1 MERFCGLDV
10 HKDSVFMCILK
21 ENGEKI
27 EEVFGTLTPDLE
39 RLRDTLV
46 AHGVGHV
53 AMESTSVYW
62 IPIWRVLDPDFD
74 VKLVNPYFIRQL
86 PGRKTDVKDAQ
97 WIATVLQKGLI
108 KGSFVPE
115 GRIQELRLYNRR
127 IAYLHRNLQ
136 RADQSIDLILQ
147 RCNIRLSNYVS
158 DIGGKSMRKV
168 VRAISQ
174 GQTDP
179 EVLVTLVHTRTKN
192 KHGVQVIKDA
202 VTGVLS
208 LTDMD
213 VLAAALQE
221 SEFYEKQ
228 LTACQEKLIEL
239 CGNYYREEL
248 ELLQGVPGIK
258 EQSAASII
266 AEVGADMAYFQT
278 ASNLVGWAG
287 LRPRNDQ
294 SAGKIKGR
302 KTLHGNKYLRIMLV
316 QCAWGAS
323 RTKNS
328 SFSLRFNLLR
338 KRMNHNKALIANAR
352 KLLVVI
358 WNISQKA
365 GLHGKSCVAR
375 F

>member
-1 MERFCGLDV
+1 MERVCGLDV
-10 HKDSVFMCILK
+10 HKDSVFMCILT
-21 ENGEKI
+21 ESGEKI

-46 AHGVGHV
+46 EHHVGRV
-53 AMESTSVYW
+53 ALESTSVYW
-62 IPIWRVLDPDFD
+62 IPIWRILDTDFD

-86 PGRKTDVKDAQ
+86 PGRKTDVKDAH
-97 WIATVLQKGLI
+97 WIATVLQKDLI
-108 KGSFVPE
+108 KGSYVPE

-127 IAYLHRNLQ
+127 ISYLNRNLQ
-136 RADQSIDLILQ
+136 RSDQSIDLVLQ

-158 DIGGKSMRKV
+158 DVGGKSMRKV
-168 VRAISQ
+168 VRAISL
-174 GQTDP
+174 GETDP
-179 EVLVTLVHTRTKN
+179 EALAALVHTRTKN
-192 KHGVQVIKDA
+192 KHGEQTIKDA

-208 LTDMD
+208 PTDMD
-213 VLAAALQE
+213 VLAMALEE

-228 LTACQEKLIEL
+228 LTACQQKLIEL
-239 CGNYYREEL
+239 CGNYYSEEL
-248 ELLQGVPGIK
+248 DLLQTVPGIK

-266 AEVGADMAYFQT
+266 AEVGVDMRYFQT
-278 ASNLVGWAG
+278 ASNLVGWTG

-302 KTLHGNKYLRIMLV
+302 KTLHGNRYLRIMLV

-328 SFSLRFNLLR
+328 LFYSRFNVL
-338 KRMNHNKALIANAR
+338 KTRMNHNKALVANAR

-358 WNISQKA
+358 WNILAKKQAYMAKA
-365 GLHGKSCVAR
+365 A
-375 F
+375 

>member
-10 HKDSVFMCILK
+10 HKDSVFMCILT
-21 ENGEKI
+21 ESGEKI
-27 EEVFGTLTPDLE
+27 EEVFGTLTPDME
-39 RLRDTLV
+39 RLRDRLV
-46 AHGVGHV
+46 EHHVGHV

-62 IPIWRVLDPDFD
+62 IPIWRILDTDFD

-115 GRIQELRLYNRR
+115 KAIQELRQYNRR
-127 IAYLHRNLQ
+127 ITYLNRNLQ

-158 DIGGKSMRKV
+158 DVGGKSMRKV
-168 VRAISQ
+168 VRAISL

-179 EVLVTLVHTRTKN
+179 DALVSLVHARTKN
-192 KHGVQVIKDA
+192 KHGAQTIKDA

-208 LTDMD
+208 PTDID
-213 VLAAALQE
+213 VLAMALE
-221 SEFYEKQ
+221 EAEFYERQ
-228 LTACQEKLIEL
+228 LTACQQKLVEL

-248 ELLQGVPGIK
+248 DLLQTVPGIK

-266 AEVGADMAYFQT
+266 SEVGTDMKYFQK
-278 ASNLVGWAG
+278 ASSLVGWAG

-302 KTLHGNKYLRIMLV
+302 KALHGNKYLRIMLV
-316 QCAWGAS
+316 QCAWGAC

-328 SFSLRFNLLR
+328 PFYLRFNLLK

-358 WNISQKA
+358 WNILAKKQTYLAK
-365 GLHGKSCVAR
+365 VA
-375 F
+375 

>member
-10 HKDSVFMCILK
+10 HKDSIFMCIITEK
-21 ENGEKI
+21 GEKI
-27 EEVFGTLTPDLE
+27 EEVFGTLTPELE
-39 RLRDTLV
+39 RLRDRLV
-46 AHGVGHV
+46 EHHVCHV
-53 AMESTSVYW
+53 AMESTSIYW
-62 IPIWRVLDPDFD
+62 LPVWRILDTDFE

-108 KGSFVPE
+108 RGSFVPE
-115 GRIQELRLYNRR
+115 QRIQELRLYNRR
-127 IAYLHRNLQ
+127 IAQLNRNLQ
-136 RADQSIDLILQ
+136 RSEQSMDLILQ

-168 VRAISQ
+168 IRAICEGKSAP
-174 GQTDP
+174 D
-179 EVLVTLVHTRTKN
+179 VLASMVHRRTIN
-192 KHGVQVIKDA
+192 KHGEQVIKDA

-208 LTDMD
+208 ASEIDI
-213 VLAAALQE
+213 LAMILQE
-221 SEFYEKQ
+221 SELYENQ
-228 LTACQEKLIEL
+228 LTACKEKLIEL
-239 CGNYYREEL
+239 SGNYYSEEL
-248 ELLQGVPGIK
+248 ELLQTIPGIK
-258 EQSAASII
+258 EQGAASII
-266 AEVGADMAYFQT
+266 AEIGAEMKYFQT

-328 SFSLRFNLLR
+328 LFCLRFNVLR

-358 WNISQKA
+358 WNILAKKQPYLAKA
-365 GLHGKSCVAR
+365 A
-375 F
+375 

>member
-10 HKDSVFMCILK
+10 HKDSIFMCILTEDGK
-21 ENGEKI
+21 KT

-39 RLRDTLV
+39 RLRDVLV
-46 AHGVGHV
+46 EYGVGQV
-53 AMESTSVYW
+53 AMESTSIYW
-62 IPIWRVLDPDFD
+62 IPIWRILDTDFD

-97 WIATVLQKGLI
+97 WIAAVLQKGLI

-115 GRIQELRLYNRR
+115 QRIQELRLYNRR
-127 IAYLHRNLQ
+127 IAYLNRNLQ
-136 RADQSIDLILQ
+136 RSEQSIDLILQ

-168 VRAISQ
+168 VKAICTGES
-174 GQTDP
+174 DP
-179 EVLVTLVHTRTKN
+179 DVLASMVHARTKN
-192 KHGVQVIKDA
+192 KHGEQVIKDA
-202 VTGVLS
+202 VTGILS
-208 LTDMD
+208 VSDMD
-213 VLAAALQE
+213 ILAMSLQE

-228 LTACQEKLIEL
+228 LTTCKEKLIEL
-239 CGNYYREEL
+239 CGNYFSEEL
-248 ELLQGVPGIK
+248 ELLQTIPGVK

-266 AEVGADMAYFQT
+266 AEVGVEMKYFQT

-323 RTKNS
+323 RTKGS
-328 SFSLRFNLLR
+328 LFYLRFNILR

-358 WNISQKA
+358 WNVLTKKQAYMAKA
-365 GLHGKSCVAR
+365 A
-375 F
+375 